1 MTSEEKKVIEF
12 LVQDVKKHQKSHVD
26 ELETPSFD
34 EVYQIGPNRTE
45 PAYKQAVEYAR
56 AYCTFY
62 SNKDVRTVRTLAR
75 KLVSLSEIKPQI
87 AQMLSE
93 AHEPDF
99 VLNIRRALEG
109 IVYEQMIETGDELKK
124 APLYTD
130 AEGVQL
136 ENYEPGQWQI
146 VFNETE
152 FSNIDTYYKLFND
165 QYLWVKLSKSA
176 IENNAKTLIGPLTA
190 HISLFELALKIDAQY
205 PFAQVVN
212 DEKAIVIGAGG
223 ASRAVCA
230 MLVRYGATQ
239 VYLINRSI
247 DKAQDIAGMAEK
259 IVPLGLTEGN
269 DIGTYKDIPDGEY
282 LAFQCTSLGLKEGD
296 KLLIE
301 DEDFYNK
308 ISYGYDLIYN
318 PSETPFTKMLKRIGV
333 PYNNGLTMLL
343 FQAVIAYE
351 LWFNVTVPE
360 SVSEAARRNLFR
372 AVYKESD
379 NIVLTGYMG
388 SGKSSVG
395 KALAEKLG
403 RTYIDVDEYIVE
415 EQKKSIPQIFEE
427 SGEEGFRKIET
438 QALQKLYDTYF
449 GNAVIATGGGAVLR
463 KENRDIL
470 QDLGNVFYLY
480 ADPKTTF
487 ERVKGDTNRP
497 LLSSSDEE
505 EMKNKIVTMIGQR
518 RGYYEMTADYTIDT
532 NSKNVSESADNIIE
546 KM

>member
-1 MTSEEKKVIEF
+1 MKKKSDITGRTCLLGVYGNPIQHTLSPVIHNTISEKMGIDAVYVPIKVDEGLERAVEGAYAMNF
-12 LVQDVKKHQKSHVD
+12 RGLNVTVPFKQDVMKSLVAVD
-26 ELETPSFD
+26 EIAKK
-34 EVYQIGPNRTE
+34 IG
-45 PAYKQAVEYAR
+45 AV
-56 AYCTFY
+56 
-62 SNKDVRTVRTLAR
+62 NTLVPVNGGF
-75 KLVSLSEIKPQI
+75 KGYNTDMPGLY
-87 AQMLSE
+87 
-93 AHEPDF
+93 
-99 VLNIRRALEG
+99 RALQFHGVGIEG
-109 IVYEQMIETGDELKK
+109 K
-124 APLYTD
+124 
-130 AEGVQL
+130 
-136 ENYEPGQWQI
+136 
-146 VFNETE
+146 
-152 FSNIDTYYKLFND
+152 
-165 QYLWVKLSKSA
+165 
-176 IENNAKTLIGPLTA
+176 
-190 HISLFELALKIDAQY
+190 
-205 PFAQVVN
+205 
-212 DEKAIVIGAGG
+212 KAIVIGAGG

-247 DKAQDIAGMAEK
+247 DKAQDIAGMSEK

-532 NSKNVSESADNIIE
+532 NSKNVSEIADNIIE